1 MLEDDNSRD
10 RDRDRDRASND
21 SSEKEESSLEP
32 MGDVTTNHSISDST
46 GEGTAVTDV
55 TALDPISSP
64 TSSSVPAHSEK
75 EKPSFIFRTV
85 IPVLMALLEPPEM
98 NRVER

>member
-1 MLEDDNSRD
+1 MLEDDNS

-32 MGDVTTNHSISDST
+32 IGDMTTNHSISDSI
-46 GEGTAVTDV
+46 GEGSAVTDV
-55 TALDPISSP
+55 TALDTISSP